1 MSSLLPSDKYLASML
16 GLTDEEY
23 SWFKAEVRKRSAE
36 APEPAVVAGTIDA
49 ALAIA
54 IINLVIGVGL
64 TVVSTLLRPKPSFDE
79 PGRPPELR
87 ATSSGG
93 QTTTQNQ
100 RFAPRYGFNSTQ
112 EISTLGSIVPL
123 VYTNKETIAS
133 IVYGGVRVNTQL
145 LWSQIYSLGGSQML
159 RAIFLV
165 GEGPI
170 AAIEPSNFASG
181 GNTLTSYDFGNATAN
196 QIGSRM
202 AVYARYASGLTT
214 RIAPGDHIYGRSAS
228 EDVGNS
234 SNLSGSEVFGVR
246 VGNSVTQHFCAT
258 QKPANQTT
266 FGVYAFCGNDFG
278 MRPNPTFEPQVR
290 AQLLPEGDE
299 GKTEVKCVLD
309 EAKYASRKKAQA
321 FYGSRSGITSSGLG
335 SIGGTTTYKLFS
347 SAEFEG
353 SDQDTVFSRDIEDLT
368 NTSSW
373 VIEKELITP
382 ETPAGYVKQFDT
394 GSGSSLKAV
403 SRYKSSN
410 IENLANSLLNRL
422 SVSITTVVVSN
433 SVIPSWEGRTIIDTT
448 NVGGSNKAYIAVN
461 ISFDSSGLDSISNN
475 NAVDTELELLKASKF
490 KIRLKND
497 LTADDPEDDIKIVQF
512 HKILVEDDTQQAIGL
527 TTPSYS
533 SPSLATG
540 TANIDGTTVLTSA
553 SLSSGSVTFSE
564 LDVTTTQQYPKF
576 KFDRD
581 TTSWQGPGTTSNS
594 FTFVSWFSIKDAYV
608 EKCKDIASVVA
619 GRQQSWDNSIV
630 VGELYKIGTG
640 LAVCTNRTNG
650 PFHSAVEGSALTVEA
665 TFKTVRTGVVTTN
678 SQSQIEKAGDTWLDQ
693 SLAGSNPEPRNVAT
707 TDGHIMRCAIASV
720 STTRPCKTVEF
731 GIKSTLG
738 TRINGLTN
746 FDTTKGYNE
755 CDNRACLDY
764 KGNILNEGT
773 VLYTDIHTSNLVS
786 TTVERYSFFYISY
799 RVAGTSG
806 AFTRLNNAYGIR
818 GATSQQIFNYI
829 QLDMPSVNQ
838 WEFQIEPLT
847 GYEVRNHVTGS
858 LYVLD
863 ASYIFGT
870 TQLVS
875 ETGGISVLFTGV
887 EITKSAD
894 TFAISIGRRPSA
906 EGQLNYPQTDAN
918 FSNGDTSLIDTWGKL
933 AESFVYEEISSSA
946 ETGPEHEIVYINEIV
961 PNSTQANYDNLALI
975 GVNINSSVEW
985 QQFSQ
990 FSCYV
995 TGGKTCR
1002 QLRSSLAVGATHL
1015 LPDIVLDLM
1024 TNSTYGRGDLITDD
1038 MVNFT
1043 EFTAAANWCYSRK
1056 YFFDGVI
1063 ADKINI
1069 RQWCADVAATHLLIF
1084 GESDGK
1090 FFLRPALQFDA
1101 VAITGLFSAGNIVEN
1116 SFKLQYFDPEERD
1129 PIQISVRYR
1138 EERASTNLDNP
1149 GMFPTVREVLVR
1161 ESSASETVS
1170 LETIDMSDYCTS
1182 RQHAIDAAK
1191 FVVRMRRIPTHTVSF
1206 TTTHEGVLMAMA
1218 PGDYIKVGMDA
1229 TEYDEFNNGVVT
1241 PEGALV
1247 STKSLADGSY
1257 AVIAWNGDSD
1267 TTPADTTL
1275 AVSNNGKAATPTGI
1289 VFTVKLPSTQVRT
1302 YQIERITPTEE
1313 GTFTIEAVHMPTN
1326 GSDILELADG
1336 FDTAGNWSIQD

>member
-36 APEPAVVAGTIDA
+36 APEPAVIAGLETA
-49 ALAIA
+49 AIIAIA
-54 IINLVIGVGL
+54 NLVIGVGL
-64 TVVSTLLRPKPSFDE
+64 TVVSTLLRPKPSFDQNE

-112 EISTLGSIVPL
+112 EISTLGSIIPL

-133 IVYGGVRVNTQL
+133 IIYGGVRVNTQL

-181 GNTLTSYDFGNATAN
+181 GNTLTSYDFGNTTAN

-214 RIAPGDHIYGRSAS
+214 RIAPGNHVYGRSAS

-234 SNLSGSEVFGVR
+234 SNLAGSEVFGVR
-246 VGNSVTQHFCAT
+246 VRNDITQHFCAT

-335 SIGGTTTYKLFS
+335 AIGGTTTYKLFS
-347 SAEFEG
+347 S
-353 SDQDTVFSRDIEDLT
+353 SDKDTIFSRDIEDLT
-368 NTSSW
+368 NTGSW
-373 VIEKELITP
+373 VIEKELITA
-382 ETPAGYVKQFDT
+382 ETPAGYVKQFAT
-394 GSGSSLKAV
+394 GSGYSKKAV
-403 SRYKSSN
+403 SRFKSSN
-410 IENLANSLLNRL
+410 IEDLAQSLLNRL
-422 SVSITTVVVSN
+422 SVSITAVVVGN
-433 SVIPSWEGRTIIDTT
+433 SVTVAWPGTTQIDTT
-448 NVGGSNKAYIAVN
+448 NVAGSNKAYIAVN
-461 ISFDSSGLDSISNN
+461 ISFNSSGLDSISNN

-490 KIRLKND
+490 KLRFKND
-497 LTADDPEDDIKIVQF
+497 LTADDPEDDIKVVQF
-512 HKILVEDDTQQAIGL
+512 HKILVEDDTQQEIGL
-527 TTPSYS
+527 TTPSHS
-533 SPSLATG
+533 RPSLSTN
-540 TANIDGTTVLTSA
+540 TTDIDGTTVLTSA
-553 SLSSGSVTFSE
+553 SLNRGSVTFSQ
-564 LDVTTTQQYPKF
+564 LDVTTSQVYPKF
-576 KFDRD
+576 KFDRN
-581 TTSWQGPGTTSNS
+581 TASWQGPSTTSNS

-619 GRQQSWDNSIV
+619 GRQQSWDDSIV

-640 LAVCTNRTNG
+640 LAICTNRTNG
-650 PFHSAVEGSALTVEA
+650 PFKSEVDGATLTVEA
-665 TFKTVRTGVVTTN
+665 TFKTVRTGVVSTN
-678 SQSQIEKAGDTWLDQ
+678 SQSQIEKDGDTWLNQ
-693 SLAGSNPEPRNVAT
+693 SLAGSGPEPRNVAT

-731 GIKSTLG
+731 GIRSTLG

-746 FDTTKGYNE
+746 FDTSKGYNE

-773 VLYTDIHTSNLVS
+773 VLYTDIHSSNLVS
-786 TTVERYSFFYISY
+786 TTTERYSFFYISY

-829 QLDMPSVNQ
+829 QLDMPSVKQ

-847 GYEVRNHVTGS
+847 GYEVRNHVTS
-858 LYVLD
+858 NLYVLD

-887 EITKSAD
+887 QITKSAD

-906 EGQLNYPQTDAN
+906 EGQLNYPQTDAD

-933 AESFVYEEISSSA
+933 AESFVYEEITSSA

-961 PNSTQANYDNLALI
+961 PNSTQANYDNLALV

-985 QQFSQ
+985 QQFNQ

-1002 QLRSSLAVGATHL
+1002 QLRSNLAVGATHL

-1038 MVNFT
+1038 MVNFP

-1101 VAITGLFSAGNIVEN
+1101 VAITGLFTAGNIVEN

-1129 PIQISVRYR
+1129 PIQVSVRYR

-1191 FVVRMRRIPTHTVSF
+1191 FVARMRRIPTHTVSF

-1257 AVIAWNGDSD
+1257 DVIAWNGDAD
-1267 TTPADTTL
+1267 TAPADTTL
-1275 AVSNNGKAATPTGI
+1275 AVSNSGKTATPTGV

-1326 GSDILELADG
+1326 SSDILELADG

>member
-181 GNTLTSYDFGNATAN
+181 GNTLTSYDFGATAN
-196 QIGSRM
+196 SIGSRM
-202 AVYARYASGLTT
+202 TIYGRYASGLTT
-214 RIAPGDHIYGRSAS
+214 RIRSDDRIYGRQAS
-228 EDVGNS
+228 EDPGNESS
-234 SNLSGSEVFGVR
+234 SNVYAIR
-246 VGNSVTQHFCAT
+246 VGSSVTSDFSAAE
-258 QKPANQTT
+258 KPANQTT
-266 FGVYAFCGNDFG
+266 FGLYGFCGNNFAY
-278 MRPNPTFEPQVR
+278 RPNPTFEPIVKP
-290 AQLLPEGDE
+290 QLVPYKKDGET
-299 GKTEVKCVLD
+299 KVKCITD
-309 EAKYASRKKAQA
+309 ESKWAVRRKQQII
-321 FYGSRSGITSSGLG
+321 YSSRSGITTQGIGTIGGQTVYNLYSSSDKNTAFSRAIRDIFTISDWDIDLELSVDTTGTTLDVEDTSSGG
-335 SIGGTTTYKLFS
+335 NGKAKFKYN
-347 SAEFEG
+347 
-353 SDQDTVFSRDIEDLT
+353 DTNNT
-368 NTSSW
+368 NTSSSTDALAQQLLGRFTAT
-373 VIEKELITP
+373 IKEISEGPGVTP
-382 ETPAGYVKQFDT
+382 GPANDWGYVAYSDNLDNT
-394 GSGSSLKAV
+394 GSREQDIA
-403 SRYKSSN
+403 
-410 IENLANSLLNRL
+410 A
-422 SVSITTVVVSN
+422 
-433 SVIPSWEGRTIIDTT
+433 
-448 NVGGSNKAYIAVN
+448 IAVKVEFN
-461 ISFDSSGLDSISNN
+461 TSSMSLPEIQ
-475 NAVDTELELLKASKF
+475 LLKASKF
-490 KIRLKND
+490 KVKLTND
-497 LTADDPEDDIKIVQF
+497 LVGDDPEDDITIIQTHQMTVTSDSFIELSTDEVDENFSLSKSTFSFTVGETTYSA
-512 HKILVEDDTQQAIGL
+512 LSGVDLEGGL
-527 TTPSYS
+527 
-533 SPSLATG
+533 LNREKVIATSVLNATYQWSRVPAND
-540 TANIDGTTVLTSA
+540 TANYYTL
-553 SLSSGSVTFSE
+553 
-564 LDVTTTQQYPKF
+564 
-576 KFDRD
+576 
-581 TTSWQGPGTTSNS
+581 
-594 FTFVSWFSIKDAYV
+594 VSYLNL
-608 EKCKDIASVVA
+608 KDIFAETCEDIAASIA
-619 GRQQSWDNSIV
+619 GRQTGWDNSIV
-630 VGELYKIGTG
+630 LGELYKIGSG
-640 LAVCTNRTNG
+640 LAVCTDRTG
-650 PFHSAVEGSALTVEA
+650 SPFTSNADAASPQSVAA
-665 TFKTVRTGVVTTN
+665 TFKTVRAGVVGTN
-678 SQSQIEKAGDTWLDQ
+678 SQADIEMDGDDWYDA
-693 SLAGSNPEPRNVAT
+693 SPRPSRNTAT
-707 TDGHIMRCAIASV
+707 TDGHIMRCAIASF
-720 STTRPCKTVEF
+720 STSRPCSAVEVGIRSRL
-731 GIKSTLG
+731 GIKINNIAAFNTLKNN
-738 TRINGLTN
+738 R
-746 FDTTKGYNE
+746 F
-755 CDNRACLDY
+755 CDDKACLDF
-764 KGNILNEGT
+764 KGNILDEGAS
-773 VLYTDIHTSNLVS
+773 LYTNNYRSNTVS
-786 TTVERYSFFYISY
+786 SQVERYSFFKIYYRRAGASTFTELQYSY
-799 RVAGTSG
+799 GVRGSTSE
-806 AFTRLNNAYGIR
+806 N
-818 GATSQQIFNYI
+818 IFNYFQI
-829 QLDMPSVNQ
+829 AFNGDVKI
-838 WEFQIEPLT
+838 WEFQLEPLS
-847 GYEVRNHVTGS
+847 GWEVREYRS
-858 LYVLD
+858 ASQLYVLEAGLPEQVIGD
-863 ASYIFGT
+863 SGLTVRFNGAAVPGT
-870 TQLVS
+870 
-875 ETGGISVLFTGV
+875 
-887 EITKSAD
+887 AD
-894 TFAISIGRRPSA
+894 TFAISVGRRGTGLDTASQPF
-906 EGQLNYPQTDAN
+906 QYPESDAN
-918 FSNGDTSLIDTWGKL
+918 YSNNDKSLIDTWGKL
-933 AESFVYEEISSSA
+933 AESFIFDEVVSSA
-946 ETGPEHEIVYINEIV
+946 SAPEHEVTYCNEIV
-961 PNSTQANYDNLALI
+961 SNPTPAPAYDNLALI
-975 GVNINSSVEW
+975 GANVSSSVEW

-1069 RQWCADVAATHLLIF
+1069 RKWCADVAATHLLIF

-1257 AVIAWNGDSD
+1257 DVIAWNGDAD
-1267 TTPADTTL
+1267 TAPADTTL
-1275 AVSNNGKAATPTGI
+1275 AVSNSGKTATPTGV

-1326 GSDILELADG
+1326 SSDILELADG